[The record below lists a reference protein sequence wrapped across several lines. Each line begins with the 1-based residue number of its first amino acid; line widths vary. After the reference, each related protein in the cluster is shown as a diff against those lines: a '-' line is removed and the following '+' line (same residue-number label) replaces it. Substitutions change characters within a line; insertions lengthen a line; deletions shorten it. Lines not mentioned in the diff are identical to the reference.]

1 MRGSVAPLSAVPAA
15 ANAVFVEPPAP
26 TTRARARFAWN
37 AATGVLLSLLF
48 SPLLV
53 LHSAFQ
59 PTAATF
65 VLWMRPWARTVLRA
79 WGLRMHIEARAPLPE
94 GPLVYAAN
102 HQNMLDVVAT
112 SAGLPR
118 PFLYVAR
125 HELRAWPII
134 GWVLEKTACLFI
146 DRSHPRRS
154 LVSLKAAA
162 ERVRAG
168 ESVML
173 FPEGGRS
180 YRHRTDEFMRGAFLV
195 AIEAGVP
202 VVPVALIG
210 HSGVMDERTHAAR
223 TGRICLV
230 MGAPIPTA
238 GLTRADSGA
247 LAEQVR
253 ASIEGELSRFG

>member
-1 MRGSVAPLSAVPAA
+1 MSAV
-15 ANAVFVEPPAP
+15 AVDSPRVLAR
-26 TTRARARFAWN
+26 TRARFAWN
-37 AATGVLLSLLF
+37 AIAGIFFSLLF

-53 LHSAFQ
+53 LHSAFR
-59 PTAATF
+59 PTAETF
-65 VLWMRPWARTVLRA
+65 VLWMRPWARAMLRA
-79 WGLRMHIEARAPLPE
+79 WGLRLRVETRAPQPD
-94 GPLVYAAN
+94 GPVVYASN
-102 HQNMLDVVAT
+102 HQNMVDIIAT
-112 SAGLPR
+112 SAALPR
-118 PFLYVAR
+118 PFLFVAR

-146 DRSHPRRS
+146 DRSHPRKS

-168 ESVML
+168 ESILL

-202 VVPVALIG
+202 LVPLALVG
-210 HSGVMDERTHAAR
+210 HSGVMDEREHLAR
-223 TGRICLV
+223 AGEIRLILC
-230 MGAPIPTA
+230 APIPTA
-238 GLTRADSGA
+238 SLTRADSGA

-253 ASIEGELSRFG
+253 ATIEAELSRFG